1 MNEDCGREDFSGVVV
16 GDSDE
21 SAVLNLVEVCVFVLG
36 ELDTGEVEEVFGDI
50 KAVDLL
56 GDFGCGA

>member
-1 MNEDCGREDFSGVVV
+1 MVV

-36 ELDTGEVEEVFGDI
+36 EFDTGEVEEVFGDI